1 MREATVWVVLFLCA
15 GTAAAEEERDPIDG
29 MEAAVR
35 GDWVTACELFDAA
48 GDVKSSSRLRAAR
61 EQAMKRL
68 VPAVDRYLKEKRWE
82 ELAGVVACGLAVH
95 PTYHRFTSAAKRLE
109 REEVPVPPL
118 GAHMRP
124 AGTYG
129 ADWIEAQRLERA
141 CVDFLV
147 RTQEESGGWKAEKYG
162 AAFGYDTGVTAL
174 ALLALLPERRE
185 AADRAV
191 TALLGMQKEG
201 GIISAPRTNNWMYA
215 HVFALEALAE
225 YACLTD
231 RQAVL
236 AEPLRDAV
244 AEVLAAQNPGAGWRY
259 VPRGG
264 DSDTSLTSR
273 ALSALVAARR
283 AGVDVPDDAL
293 GGAVAWILAMT
304 DPFGRIGYNQCGGAC
319 ARPDGL
325 QARFPAE
332 QSEAMTAAGCFAYML
347 CGADPCLYDPG
358 LGLIE
363 ATPPRTPADIYYWEC
378 GARSLVAARGCIPEA
393 WFGALVKSAGA
404 SLAEDGA
411 LAANDVW
418 REAGRLY
425 ANAMCARALAAP
437 LHAPAALPRTAR
449 AFRETRR
456 RVVRVDGSAV
466 DVPTGIYV
474 DSGTVLRVTAEKF
487 VRPFERGPPVDA
499 GGTREKLRG
508 SNRVVTK
515 SASFCA
521 LIGRVDDGDAFD
533 FSLGKDT
540 TIRAYGH
547 LRLLCNDLDRADN
560 AGHWMVTIEL
570 VR

>member
-1 MREATVWVVLFLCA
+1 
-15 GTAAAEEERDPIDG
+15 
-29 MEAAVR
+29 
-35 GDWVTACELFDAA
+35 
-48 GDVKSSSRLRAAR
+48 
-61 EQAMKRL
+61 
-68 VPAVDRYLKEKRWE
+68 
-82 ELAGVVACGLAVH
+82 
-95 PTYHRFTSAAKRLE
+95 
-109 REEVPVPPL
+109 
-118 GAHMRP
+118 
-124 AGTYG
+124 
-129 ADWIEAQRLERA
+129 
-141 CVDFLV
+141 
-147 RTQEESGGWKAEKYG
+147 
-162 AAFGYDTGVTAL
+162 
-174 ALLALLPERRE
+174 
-185 AADRAV
+185 
-191 TALLGMQKEG
+191 
-201 GIISAPRTNNWMYA
+201 
-215 HVFALEALAE
+215 
-225 YACLTD
+225 
-231 RQAVL
+231 
-236 AEPLRDAV
+236 
-244 AEVLAAQNPGAGWRY
+244 
-259 VPRGG
+259 
-264 DSDTSLTSR
+264 
-273 ALSALVAARR
+273 
-283 AGVDVPDDAL
+283 
-293 GGAVAWILAMT
+293 MT

-363 ATPPRTPADIYYWEC
+363 AAPPRTPADIYYWEC

-560 AGHWMVTIEL
+560 PGHWMVTVEL